1 MMQKRLS
8 IGILVESYNVPNW
21 VYTMLEKILI
31 DDCAQIVAVVVN
43 SSYNALEQD
52 KTTYNLFERIFY
64 SAMYKMDCKLY
75 KYELDVLLKLGF
87 GELRG
92 SALGCAKYGVWTHQL
107 DELFL
112 FYSEDLFSGV

>member
-64 SAMYKMDCKLY
+64 SARGCGRYLGHPKQPIQDFVGTPMD
-75 KYELDVLLKLGF
+75 
-87 GELRG
+87 
-92 SALGCAKYGVWTHQL
+92 
-107 DELFL
+107 
-112 FYSEDLFSGV
+112 FYFPVTF

>member
-1 MMQKRLS
+1 MQKRLS

-64 SAMYKMDCKLY
+64 SAMWAFCITSILKQKTLRQ
-75 KYELDVLLKLGF
+75 VLK
-87 GELRG
+87 
-92 SALGCAKYGVWTHQL
+92 SAIQLSAIKPGGTAAKKGQTTPVIA
-107 DELFL
+107 
-112 FYSEDLFSGV
+112 